1 MTTNIDYEK
10 TNFVYSDLTNIQ
22 GQPTYDL
29 LKKIKEELTS
39 NAASVP
45 SDLGGGGHGH
55 SGLVLTAAEH
65 ALLSPVPYVRPAH
78 PRPLVIPAGPPAEPA
93 YMRQEMRETHKEQ
106 LRVFRE
112 CDNVDKCLKKQLNRA
127 IPDLYL
133 KRFKN
138 RLTNTITTPIP
149 TILQYLFST
158 YGKITSD
165 KVTAVESALRTKVFD
180 ITQPME
186 VMYNEVE
193 DLQELATAGSMPFS
207 DPQLVS
213 LGIQLLK
220 NMHDFETGLTSWYA
234 RLPATNTWPNFKLH
248 FEDAYQAL
256 RNVRGETM
264 RNTIFQQQAN
274 AMTAHMLDEIKK
286 DNAEVREEIRASEE
300 KIFSMFESHTPSSAP
315 THPPIPPAPAANSA
329 VDNKVQLEILKQLK
343 ELKEMS
349 TSKKK
354 PRNSN
359 KNNGGKDNASSENDS
374 DDTSGK
380 KKKKKYRFNTS
391 KYCWTHGAW
400 NHHSADCKNKA
411 EGHQDQATF
420 KNMMGGCTDFCQVCN

>member
-1 MTTNIDYEK
+1 M
-10 TNFVYSDLTNIQ
+10 VY
-22 GQPTYDL
+22 
-29 LKKIKEELTS
+29 
-39 NAASVP
+39 A
-45 SDLGGGGHGH
+45 
-55 SGLVLTAAEH
+55 
-65 ALLSPVPYVRPAH
+65 
-78 PRPLVIPAGPPAEPA
+78 RPL
-93 YMRQEMRETHKEQ
+93 
-106 LRVFRE
+106 
-112 CDNVDKCLKKQLNRA
+112 
-127 IPDLYL
+127 
-133 KRFKN
+133 
-138 RLTNTITTPIP
+138 
-149 TILQYLFST
+149 
-158 YGKITSD
+158 
-165 KVTAVESALRTKVFD
+165 
-180 ITQPME
+180 
-186 VMYNEVE
+186 
-193 DLQELATAGSMPFS
+193 
-207 DPQLVS
+207 
-213 LGIQLLK
+213 
-220 NMHDFETGLTSWYA
+220 
-234 RLPATNTWPNFKLH
+234 ATNTWPNFKLH

-264 RNTIFQQQAN
+264 RNTVFQQQAN

-300 KIFSMFESHTPSSAP
+300 KIFSMFEIHTPSSVP

-359 KNNGGKDNASSENDS
+359 KNNGGKHNASSENDS